1 MDETNKKITKYVFLV
16 LKIAVSGGLI
26 YLLFSK
32 VGMAVIIEN
41 IRKINPIYFLIAMLL
56 YLMQLFISTNR
67 WSLLIGTNL
76 SFKRLYSLYLIGS
89 FFGIF
94 LPGLVGGDTVKAYY
108 LNKMLKT
115 SSNDDKQPATLVT
128 SIASVFMDRYIG
140 LIAMI
145 IMVISVLPFSI
156 RYLKE
161 TPFVWVMPLFIL
173 SFAVF
178 SFLFVRFRLGE
189 RFRFLSN
196 FYTYFTFYITKRPI
210 IVKTILLSFL
220 TQLTGIIA
228 VYTLAVGLFIDIS
241 FLSVLI
247 FLPIII
253 LVSFIPISI
262 AGIGLREGAFVFFF
276 SIIGIPSDESLTLS
290 ILWFLSTCTASL
302 LGLIEYI
309 RIKDKA

>member
-1 MDETNKKITKYVFLV
+1 MDDTKKKIVKYLFLL
-16 LKIAVSGGLI
+16 LKITVSSGLI

-32 VGMAVIIEN
+32 VGLSVILDN
-41 IRKINPIYFLIAMLL
+41 ISKIQPIYFVFAMML
-56 YLMQLFISTNR
+56 YLLQLLISTNR

-76 SFKRLYSLYLIGS
+76 PFKKLYSLYLIGS

-108 LNKMLKT
+108 LNKILKQGNT
-115 SSNDDKQPATLVT
+115 SDLQTPHLVT

-156 RYLKE
+156 GYLKD
-161 TPFVWVMPLFIL
+161 TPFLWVMPTFIVLFVL
-173 SFAVF
+173 F
-178 SFLFVRFRLGE
+178 SYFFVRFRLGE
-189 RFRFLSN
+189 RFGFVSN
-196 FYTYFTFYITKRPI
+196 FYTYFTFYLAKRSVV
-210 IVKTILLSFL
+210 VKTIFLSFL
-220 TQLTGIIA
+220 TQLAGIVS
-228 VYTLAVGLFIDIS
+228 VYTLSLGLSINVS

-262 AGIGLREGAFVFFF
+262 AGIGL
-276 SIIGIPSDESLTLS
+276 
-290 ILWFLSTCTASL
+290 
-302 LGLIEYI
+302 
-309 RIKDKA
+309 